1 MTAIAI
7 LARQRH
13 VLAFGKPLGLTDE
26 QIDATVV
33 GDSGDAAWSDR
44 DALLIQLCDELYE
57 TDSVSDKL
65 WARLAGK
72 WPPDQL
78 LELIVTAGWY
88 RLISYVINTC
98 AVERE
103 SWAARFPA
111 RRAGKLAWAA
121 RGRRLSR
128 RGAFG
133 DPADFH
139 LVDAVGDHG
148 VDVQLDRG
156 AAAFVVALCLAA
168 LEFLERA
175 VDETER
181 HDFVR
186 LPAPQHM

>member
-1 MTAIAI
+1 MTAIAVR
-7 LARQRH
+7 ARQRH

-33 GDSGDAAWSDR
+33 GDSGDPAWSDR

-78 LELIVTAGWY
+78 RELIVTAGWY

-98 AVERE
+98 GVQRE

-111 RRAGKLAWAA
+111 SACLQTSRNPELA
-121 RGRRLSR
+121 RPSDGL
-128 RGAFG
+128 
-133 DPADFH
+133 PTP
-139 LVDAVGDHG
+139 
-148 VDVQLDRG
+148 DVSL
-156 AAAFVVALCLAA
+156 L
-168 LEFLERA
+168 
-175 VDETER
+175 T
-181 HDFVR
+181 
-186 LPAPQHM
+186 

>member
-7 LARQRH
+7 PARQRH

-33 GDSGDAAWSDR
+33 GDSGDPAWSDR

-98 AVERE
+98 GVQRE

-111 RRAGKLAWAA
+111 SACLQTSGNPELA
-121 RGRRLSR
+121 RPSDGFPTRDVSGPRERHFSR
-128 RGAFG
+128 RT
-133 DPADFH
+133 
-139 LVDAVGDHG
+139 
-148 VDVQLDRG
+148 R
-156 AAAFVVALCLAA
+156 
-168 LEFLERA
+168 R
-175 VDETER
+175 R
-181 HDFVR
+181 
-186 LPAPQHM
+186 

>member
-7 LARQRH
+7 PARQRH

-33 GDSGDAAWSDR
+33 GDSGDPAWSDR
-44 DALLIQLCDELYE
+44 DARPGAHETNEHAAMHEHATRTNPALVSGVRGEGAPPLLIQLCDELCE

-98 AVERE
+98 GVQRE

-111 RRAGKLAWAA
+111 SACLQTSGNPELA
-121 RGRRLSR
+121 RPSDGFPTRDVSGPRERHFSR
-128 RGAFG
+128 RT
-133 DPADFH
+133 
-139 LVDAVGDHG
+139 
-148 VDVQLDRG
+148 R
-156 AAAFVVALCLAA
+156 
-168 LEFLERA
+168 R
-175 VDETER
+175 R
-181 HDFVR
+181 
-186 LPAPQHM
+186 